1 MISGTGLT
9 DGPTFTISLSGDT
22 WVAAVGNDTY
32 AGYATT
38 TAALLASMLRRR
50 LESPTWYLWSL
61 LTESRSAPLTA
72 SISIEFSSNTS
83 IGVCAFHVGILYGR
97 E

>member
-1 MISGTGLT
+1 LAGSYTT
-9 DGPTFTISLSGDT
+9 DEDACALLGRTLSSLNP
-22 WVAAVGNDTY
+22 A
-32 AGYATT
+32 
-38 TAALLASMLRRR
+38 AALLASMLRRR